1 MSLTAQAHPERM
13 TDNSPLFQRLGRG
26 QSAIRPEGTAE
37 SAETSAVPSGLMISE
52 GFVPNV
58 ETVGHFHRF
67 LRDERKDGSSAG
79 FKSRRHGR
87 RFSKAICCAGVIISS
102 ASLVSAETVWL
113 SSLDLSRMTCGW
125 SVPKADLGVAGKP
138 ISIGGKQFTRGVGTH
153 AESCL
158 RVDLGGK
165 ASRFFAEVGL
175 DDSAGGQGSVEF
187 IVSGDGKILWRSGLL
202 TGGKA
207 PLPVDVNVS
216 GVRVLA
222 LRVTD
227 GGDGSGSD
235 HADWGDAGIEMQ
247 AGAPKPTA
255 LLPYET
261 FGLKTKTFALE
272 FQVGDDGRLYQR
284 ALGAPAANEPPQRF
298 DEAYPQWGDD

>member
-13 TDNSPLFQRLGRG
+13 TDNSPPFQRLGRG

-79 FKSRRHGR
+79 FKSWRHWR

-113 SSLDLSRMTCGW
+113 SSLDLTRMTSGW
-125 SVPKADLGVAGKP
+125 SVPKADLGVLGKP
-138 ISIGGKQFTRGVGTH
+138 ISIGGKQFAHGVGTH
-153 AESCL
+153 SESKL

-165 ASRFFAEVGL
+165 GTRFFAQVGV
-175 DDSAGGQGSVEF
+175 DDSADGQGSVEF
-187 IVSGDGKILWRSGLL
+187 IVSGDGKVVWRSGLL
-202 TGGKA
+202 TGGKPA
-207 PLPVDVNVS
+207 VLVDVSVS
-216 GVRVLA
+216 GVRILT

-227 GGDGSGSD
+227 GGDGAGSD
-235 HADWGDAGIEMQ
+235 HADWAEAGIEMQ
-247 AGAPKPTA
+247 VDAPKPTA
-255 LLPYET
+255 LPPYET
-261 FGLKTKTFALE
+261 FVLKTRTFALE
-272 FQVGDDGRLYQR
+272 FQVGDDGRLYQH
-284 ALGAPAANEPPQRF
+284 ALG
-298 DEAYPQWGDD
+298 